1 MAFQLQ
7 QEVSKY
13 RAQLF
18 AESTKAT
25 YQTHRDTY
33 LRFCHYMGYSPV
45 PVQPTHLAR
54 SLKAATVRSY
64 LNIIGILHKEFGLP
78 NPLLDNWPLRTL
90 LTSINRQNG
99 LTVNQKQPITP
110 AMLSQLHDRLNLAN
124 STDASFWATC
134 LVAFYGMFRKSHL
147 LPMAPHLFDPR
158 KQLTKAD
165 FKIFPWGTLITIR
178 WSRLSNFVNG

>member
-45 PVQPTHLAR
+45 PVQPTRLLHYAAFLAR

-78 NPLLDNWPLRTL
+78 HPLLDNWPLRTL
-90 LTSINRQNG
+90 LTGINRQKG

-165 FKIFPWGTLITIR
+165 SKYSPG
-178 WSRLSNFVNG
+178 VP